1 MQPID
6 VLSKAE
12 RVALRSMVSAL
23 IAMGVTVPS
32 GAQADEWTGADKTRH
47 MAVSAAFG
55 GIARAVTTN
64 KLAAFGLAMAP
75 GIAKEIYDSQHK
87 DRHTASVKDLAADAV
102 GAAIGVYVG
111 GCIATA
117 RSLICKMEF

>member
-6 VLSKAE
+6 VLSRDE
-12 RVALRSMVSAL
+12 RTALRAMVSAL

-32 GAQADEWTGADKTRH
+32 GAQAEGWTGTDKTQH

-55 GIARAVTTN
+55 GIARAVTPN
-64 KLAAFGLAMAP
+64 KLTAFGLAMAP
-75 GIAKEIYDSQHK
+75 GIAKELYDGRHEGK
-87 DRHTASVKDLAADAV
+87 HTASVKDLAADAV

-111 GCIATA
+111 NCTATP
-117 RSLICKMEF
+117 RSFVCSVEF